1 MKICVAVCEYNPFHN
16 GHLYHLNK
24 MKELTGADYVAIIMS
39 GNFTQRG
46 EIAILDKYTRATHA
60 IYAGADIVFE
70 LPAVFASASAEPF
83 ATGAIKLLS
92 SLNGQKTL
100 CFGCEN
106 GNKQT
111 FLSTAKVLNEESKEF
126 KTLLKEELENG
137 VTLAKAK
144 SAAIERMNLVDTDAT
159 LLSSSNNILGIEYV
173 RAILSLKSDLDILPL
188 ARTGAAF
195 NDEKMYSD
203 FSSGMAIRKAIESGN
218 KRSLKKNVPP
228 YVYRSLP
235 AALPDGNAVQLY
247 ALTTNE
253 TKDIKKIGDCTEG
266 LENRI
271 KAFLKESTS
280 VDELISK
287 LVTKRYTKTRLQRI
301 VLNNMLDIKKSF
313 VDKCL
318 RSDLYLKVLAINKN
332 SIALLNKLQG
342 EKTYPFITRKSD
354 VKKLSSVAKDCF
366 ETDVRANDI
375 YSIIS
380 HNPTNEYEMKI
391 IDTTKKI

>member
-60 IYAGADIVFE
+60 IYAGADVVFE

-100 CFGCEN
+100 CFGCES

-126 KTLLKEELENG
+126 KKLLKEELENG

-159 LLSSSNNILGIEYV
+159 LLSSSNNVLGIEYV

-188 ARTGAAF
+188 TRTGAAF

-218 KRSLKKNVPP
+218 KRLLKKNVPP
-228 YVYRSLP
+228 YVYKSLP
-235 AALPDGNAVQLY
+235 TTLPDGDAMQLY
-247 ALTTNE
+247 ALTISE
-253 TKDIKKIGDCTEG
+253 TKEIKKIGDCTEG

-280 VDELISK
+280 ADKLISK

-301 VLNNMLDIKKSF
+301 VLNNMLGIQKSF

-318 RSDLYLKVLAINKN
+318 RSDLYLKVLSINKN

-380 HNPTNEYEMKI
+380 RKPTNEYEMKI
-391 IDTTKKI
+391 IDTSKKI